1 MSKSEQQ
8 SRCALP
14 STRRQFLKMT
24 SAAAAVSSLSCWT
37 QALAK
42 TDLDVL
48 GAKPAETLDKS
59 VKVVNTYHEIHCHGQ
74 CMLKAHVKNG
84 RLLALTSAGDV
95 PRCEAAKTD
104 ESIGKM
110 QRRACMKGYAERKRL
125 YAPDRLKYPLL
136 QTIER
141 GNLAGFKRISWD
153 EAIDRACEH
162 IEKARARQKELGY
175 IPIWEVGSTPLAFL
189 GPYVS
194 CWGHHSA
201 GNEMD
206 ALFNALGKG
215 VNGHPSIDMLNSK
228 FIIVWGADPQT
239 TSPHLPFIM
248 TKAREKGIPIVVV
261 DPRYTGTVGAMAT
274 GAPGITPWIAP
285 RPGTDSAILAAMANT
300 IYRRGLHDEAY
311 IRKYCFGFFPGDTVV
326 SHSPAKIRSQAS
338 PGREPHLRRLKDS
351 RLWSISMNSI
361 ANTAGKRACCAGPL
375 SCRGYR
381 PKPLRLW
388 LCLMPRPSPLVCI
401 RHGLAAVRNVPA
413 TACTMFGCCCVWR
426 L

>member
-162 IEKARARQKELGY
+162 IEKA
-175 IPIWEVGSTPLAFL
+175 
-189 GPYVS
+189 VS
-194 CWGHHSA
+194 Y
-201 GNEMD
+201 
-206 ALFNALGKG
+206 
-215 VNGHPSIDMLNSK
+215 
-228 FIIVWGADPQT
+228 T
-239 TSPHLPFIM
+239 HLTLP
-248 TKAREKGIPIVVV
+248 T
-261 DPRYTGTVGAMAT
+261 
-274 GAPGITPWIAP
+274 
-285 RPGTDSAILAAMANT
+285 N
-300 IYRRGLHDEAY
+300 
-311 IRKYCFGFFPGDTVV
+311 
-326 SHSPAKIRSQAS
+326 
-338 PGREPHLRRLKDS
+338 
-351 RLWSISMNSI
+351 
-361 ANTAGKRACCAGPL
+361 
-375 SCRGYR
+375 
-381 PKPLRLW
+381 
-388 LCLMPRPSPLVCI
+388 
-401 RHGLAAVRNVPA
+401 
-413 TACTMFGCCCVWR
+413 
-426 L
+426 